1 MGAKG
6 SLLERM
12 PAKPRMIVAFA
23 LTLTMLAGAVFGEID
38 WSISWLV
45 PVFWMLG
52 ALSVVLLLTV
62 PMSFARVRLS
72 ICWPVW
78 LYWIVG
84 VTIVAYRAAADRD
97 LASAASA
104 SIMVALGPGMLFEGL
119 NALSEI
125 RTDRV
130 AISTQPHP

>member
-45 PVFWMLG
+45 PLFWMLG

-72 ICWPVW
+72 ISWPVW
-78 LYWIVG
+78 LYWSAGIA
-84 VTIVAYRAAADRD
+84 TVAYRAAARD

-104 SIMVALGPGMLFEGL
+104 SIMTALGIGALFDAL
-119 NALSEI
+119 NALWEI

-130 AISTQPHP
+130 EISTQPQP